1 MHKQR
6 WLKSQTYPKL
16 SWVFSVCFAFSTL
29 SLYRHCLTLPPS
41 TFSNRLLAIW
51 GCESVIWPYRQGKWH
66 HSAWIYGLVW
76 EVDELRLGN
85 WLFLTCAHKHRDS
98 YARTRRRD
106 LACTR
111 APSSI
116 MSILAATS
124 GYRVRIVALIPRC
137 MPYVCRVMSL
147 RWSDSNRSLDL
158 LYDKMTLQSLRR
170 HHSVLHQ
177 VYFYGSQIRLEW
189 ETCGNYC
196 FWGSLFPF
204 TSDLISRPWLSAC
217 KTVNLEF
224 RCDLHFSPTHVCVAR
239 QAAPVTKCA
248 MHAPIN
254 RNRPKLS

>member
-16 SWVFSVCFAFSTL
+16 SWVFSVCYAFSTL
-29 SLYRHCLTLPPS
+29 SSSRHCLTLPPLS
-41 TFSNRLLAIW
+41 FEIGFWQHDAVT
-51 GCESVIWPYRQGKWH
+51 WPCHTDKENDIFQ
-66 HSAWIYGLVW
+66 L
-76 EVDELRLGN
+76 EFMDELRLGIVV
-85 WLFLTCAHKHRDS
+85 FLTYAHKHRDS
-98 YARTRRRD
+98 YAQTRRRD
-106 LACTR
+106 LPCTR